1 MNPEITHPIVLKP
14 SRDYPETINTQVVLK
29 ALQQLKERLSAE
41 AIADL
46 VIPSELPRTW
56 QELDLRQGTKL
67 IPESILSGLESYS
80 VDLLGV
86 LLGWK
91 PLIRLQKI
99 ARLVALVEIIL
110 AAVDQGVETLPL
122 LKVPELQPIDLFV
135 RFPGKEFLLFAIRSF
150 GKATIVYNE
159 SKQTLYWKRGAKGTN
174 KWKPDPL
181 TELSEQAYWLKKN
194 RRDLF
199 GSSRGV
205 RKPMAKVLIVWGQTQ
220 LQKHADH
227 LYATIGGQPFLF
239 LPREGGACYVIRQ
252 IQIADFIRA
261 YLRERM

>member
-1 MNPEITHPIVLKP
+1 MLKP
-14 SRDYPETINTQVVLK
+14 SPDYPETIHTQAVLK
-29 ALQQLKERLSAE
+29 ALKQLKERLSSE

-46 VIPSELPRTW
+46 VIPSGLPRTW

-67 IPESILSGLESYS
+67 VPESILSGLESYS

-99 ARLVALVEIIL
+99 ARLVTLVEIIL

-150 GKATIVYNE
+150 GEATIVYNE
-159 SKQTLYWKRGAKGTN
+159 RKQTLYWKRGAKGTN

-205 RKPMAKVLIVWGQTQ
+205 RKPMAKVLIIWGQTQ

-227 LYATIGGQPFLF
+227 LYATVGGQPFLF

-252 IQIADFIRA
+252 EQIADFIRA
-261 YLRERM
+261 YLRERNRSG